1 MYVIRIVATAT
12 SAGATVAGRIIG
24 SSETSTFYLPAD
36 RCSWQI
42 TTHTG
47 GGYEISG
54 VRFYAGTPAT
64 GEDISATITALSTVN
79 ASFGYIGKSGRF
91 VELAQ

>member
-1 MYVIRIVATAT
+1 MYVIRIVATNST
-12 SAGATVAGRIIG
+12 GTETNVADRAISGNG
-24 SSETSTFYLPAD
+24 SSTFYLPAD

-42 TTHTG
+42 TSHTG
-47 GGYEISG
+47 GGYEIAN
-54 VRFYAGTPAT
+54 VYFYGGNET
-64 GEDISATITALSTVN
+64 GEQLAQPANITIN